1 MWLKISKYVL
11 AVIVIIYGLY
21 GLINMDF
28 KFNTQMDIFLGLL
41 LLVIGVEEFSKER
54 KMTGW
59 LFIIV
64 FLAFV
69 SLSI

>member
-1 MWLKISKYVL
+1 
-11 AVIVIIYGLY
+11 
-21 GLINMDF
+21 
-28 KFNTQMDIFLGLL
+28 MDIFLGLL